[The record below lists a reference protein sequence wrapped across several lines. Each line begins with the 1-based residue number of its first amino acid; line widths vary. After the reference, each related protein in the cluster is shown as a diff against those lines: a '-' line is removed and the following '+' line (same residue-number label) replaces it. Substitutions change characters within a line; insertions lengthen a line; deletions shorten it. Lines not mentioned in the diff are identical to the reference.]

1 MTLILIILL
10 ILLLLGGGYGWHT
23 GNITYGNP
31 LGIVLFIIIVLLLLG
46 LLLPIAGYRWY
57 P

>member
-10 ILLLLGGGYGWHT
+10 ILLLFGGGYGWHT